1 MLKLKPVSQSTISN
15 IKKRSFRNV
24 DIKKVGSN
32 FSKCSECDFL
42 KNFIAC
48 TPQGTEEWQTLINN
62 LQKHLQYQSGCQKL
76 YHSWYNEGLLAL
88 QNFFASYMIRW
99 THRRQPFQG

>member
-32 FSKCSECDFL
+32 FSKYSECDFL
-42 KNFIAC
+42 KEFITY
-48 TPQGTEEWQTLINN
+48 TPRGTKEWQTLVED
-62 LQKHLQYQSGCQKL
+62 LQKHLRYQSGCQ
-76 YHSWYNEGLLAL
+76 
-88 QNFFASYMIRW
+88 
-99 THRRQPFQG
+99 